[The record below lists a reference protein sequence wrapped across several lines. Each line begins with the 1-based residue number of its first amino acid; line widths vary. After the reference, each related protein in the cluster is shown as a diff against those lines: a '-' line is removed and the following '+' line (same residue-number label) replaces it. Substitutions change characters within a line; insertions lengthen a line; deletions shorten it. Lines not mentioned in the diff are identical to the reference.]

1 MRYNRTPLVQTLHAV
16 YILEQFKQFCSNR
29 FIEKTLIPPTTM
41 GRVCVQRVALYE
53 SARAAR
59 AIKREA
65 GGFRLRDAMR
75 ACGAL
80 ACAQRARGARRRPR
94 PHFTAV
100 RLLVHK
106 WGLLTAS
113 VLVTLL
119 QGGSDQDIVQS

>member
-1 MRYNRTPLVQTLHAV
+1 
-16 YILEQFKQFCSNR
+16 
-29 FIEKTLIPPTTM
+29 M

-53 SARAAR
+53 NTRAAR

-65 GGFRLRDAMR
+65 GGFRLPDAMR

-80 ACAQRARGARRRPR
+80 DCAQRARGARRRPR
-94 PHFTAV
+94 PHSTAV

-113 VLVTLL
+113 VLVPLQ
-119 QGGSDQDIVQS
+119 QGGIDQDL

>member
-1 MRYNRTPLVQTLHAV
+1 
-16 YILEQFKQFCSNR
+16 
-29 FIEKTLIPPTTM
+29 M

-53 SARAAR
+53 NTRAAR

-65 GGFRLRDAMR
+65 GGFRLRDAMH

-94 PHFTAV
+94 PHFTV
-100 RLLVHK
+100 GKVTCHK

-119 QGGSDQDIVQS
+119 QGGSDQDGFLFMYFVVGVSPLLLPPCVRLLRA